1 MNILLVVVVVAA
13 LLFDYTNGFHDS
25 ANAVATAI
33 STRAL
38 TPARALTLAAILN
51 VIGAL
56 LSTTVATT
64 IAKGIVEP
72 GYVTLTIVLTGLL
85 GAIFWNLLT
94 WYFGIPCSSSHC
106 LVGGI
111 AGSVAV
117 GYGLAGVKWM
127 GIFYKVIIPTV
138 ASPVLGFLG
147 GSVLTVIISWVF
159 RRANPGTMN
168 YGFRRAQLASSSF
181 LALSHGLNDAQKT
194 MGIIALALFAS
205 GSIATP
211 DVPTWV
217 KFACAFTMGLGTFVG
232 GKRIIRTLGV
242 NLVKMTPVDGFTAQ
256 VASSV
261 VLQGAA
267 FLGCPISTT
276 HVATTTIM
284 GVGATHRLQ
293 SVRWGVTRKIILAW
307 VLTLPAS
314 AFVGGGLT
322 YVLSLFG
329 LR

>member
-1 MNILLVVVVVAA
+1 MSSLLIVVVIAA
-13 LLFDYTNGFHDS
+13 LFFDYTNGFHDA

-33 STRAL
+33 STRAM
-38 TPARALTLAAILN
+38 TPGRALALAALLD
-51 VIGAL
+51 VVGAL

-72 GYVTLTIVLTGLL
+72 GTVTLTIVLTGLL

-127 GIFYKVIIPTV
+127 GIVYKVIIPTV
-138 ASPVLGFLG
+138 ASPLLGFLG
-147 GSVLTVIISWVF
+147 GVLLTIIISWAF
-159 RRANPGTMN
+159 RRVNPGTMN
-168 YGFRRAQLASSSF
+168 RGFRRAQLVSSSVM
-181 LALSHGLNDAQKT
+181 ALSHGLNDAQKT

-205 GSIATP
+205 GSIATLE
-211 DVPTWV
+211 VPTWV
-217 KFACAFTMGLGTFVG
+217 KFACAFSMGLGTFVG

-242 NLVKMTPVDGFTAQ
+242 RLVKMTPVDGFIAQTA
-256 VASSV
+256 ASG

-284 GVGATHRLQ
+284 GVGATHRLH
-293 SVRWGVTRKIILAW
+293 SVRWGVTRKIVLAW

-314 AFVGGGLT
+314 ALVGGGLT
-322 YVLSLFG
+322 YLISLF
-329 LR
+329 RR

>member
-1 MNILLVVVVVAA
+1 MSSLLIVVVVAA
-13 LLFDYTNGFHDS
+13 LFFDYTNGFHDA

-38 TPARALTLAAILN
+38 SPGRALAMAAVLD
-51 VIGAL
+51 VVGAL
-56 LSTTVATT
+56 LSTSVATT

-72 GYVTLTIVLTGLL
+72 GTVTLTIVLTGLL

-127 GIFYKVIIPTV
+127 GIVYKVIIPTV
-138 ASPVLGFLG
+138 ASPLLGFLG
-147 GSVLTVIISWVF
+147 GVVLTSIISWVF
-159 RRANPGTMN
+159 RSQSPGTMN
-168 YGFRRAQLASSSF
+168 RGFRRAQLVSSSVM
-181 LALSHGLNDAQKT
+181 ALSHGLNDAQKT

-205 GSIATP
+205 GTTAVLE
-211 DVPTWV
+211 VPTWV
-217 KFACAFTMGLGTFVG
+217 KIACAFSMGLGTFVG

-242 NLVKMTPVDGFTAQ
+242 RLVKMTPVDGFTAQ
-256 VASSV
+256 TAASC

-284 GVGATHRLQ
+284 GVGATHRLH
-293 SVRWGVTRKIILAW
+293 SVRWGVTRKIVLAW

-322 YVLSLFG
+322 YIISLAG
-329 LR
+329 R